1 MLLLATDAT
10 QVPAAMAVC
19 TAVVLPQ
26 VVVMK
31 FASVPAVQA
40 PTVGPVVVAAGQ
52 VMTLAPVVLLA
63 AQLAAWVLTLAPN
76 AQLVVM

>member
-1 MLLLATDAT
+1 MLLLAVLAT
-10 QVPAAMAVC
+10 QLPGAAAVC

-31 FASVPAVQA
+31 LASVPAVQA

-52 VMTLAPVVLLA
+52 VTTLAAVLLLA
-63 AQLAAWVLTLAPN
+63 LQLAAWVLTLALR

>member
-10 QVPAAMAVC
+10 QVPGAMAVC
-19 TAVVLPQ
+19 TAVVLLQ

-31 FASVPAVQA
+31 FASVPAVHA

-52 VMTLAPVVLLA
+52 VTTLAAVELLA
-63 AQLAAWVLTLAPN
+63 VQLAAWVLTLALS
-76 AQLVVM
+76 AQVVMM